1 MRESSYNFSTQN
13 SQQPKD
19 IRGGEKKVMK
29 KSLSAILSLAM
40 AFSMFSSVAL
50 GADAK
55 KSSADFTDLKDLDA
69 ATKAKFDEMIGAG
82 IFDGVKEGTFGLK
95 DKMNRAQFAKV
106 AALVFNLK
114 VDTSLKT
121 SSFSDVKSDDPANGY
136 ALPYIEAVKAAGIT
150 DGYAPGQFNP
160 AGDVTKEQLATFL
173 IRGLNK
179 DSEGK
184 NKTGVSDKTVSDWAK
199 GYVALALELKLLSN
213 GTDGTFGGTSAATRD
228 LLVTSSY
235 EAKKQFVDTNKPAK
249 ASVKEVKA
257 VDYNKVQVTLD
268 RDVDTDKATFVLK
281 KGTAETKYEAR
292 DKDVKWSEDKKVATL
307 TLKDGAKIVEDT
319 YSVTLGGLDAS
330 SVDVVT
336 KEFKGEIEKLTKI
349 DFVTANDTIAKSKK
363 VRVQIKPTNQYGQ
376 LASFTPGSYTVNV
389 PSPDNNATIKKSSD
403 GTKMYVELTTDGPN
417 VYSGS
422 STVSINIWSNDY
434 RDISATKVFKIGE
447 YPYVAK
453 VELGEVTY
461 SNNKTAIQASGDK
474 AVVKMTQYD
483 QYGGEITIDSGS
495 LNQKIQD
502 PSAQL
507 IPKGNTVVDN
517 NLGQP
522 KVEDDDGDGVKEVI
536 VKTDK
541 KITGSG
547 EYTLQVYGG
556 GSTASATIKVSASKI
571 ATKVEFGDFSKK
583 NLANGDKDVYLD
595 LVAYDADGT
604 KLTPDE
610 IVDNVKDK
618 RFNISV
624 NGPLVTGETTDVPAS
639 MLDADKKVVLSGENK
654 GKIHFSKVDGKASG
668 SVWIYIQG
676 IYGGDT
682 NKNKSYSTV
691 DARYPVTIKTITEA
705 PNKAVAGAEVKPK
718 FQLIDNYQEVLKEMP
733 TDKIN
738 ENGKTVSYDVYAT
751 INANGVDATLTRDDG
766 KAVNNGD
773 VIPMKQFSDK
783 ELKIATKPDT
793 AVGGTYEV
801 KFTIR
806 KNTNGNLTDETSA
819 TKKVTIVNPTS
830 EDLKYSLAPIGDL
843 YKTIDDGTYAD
854 NQNDIANSKLAKEVK
869 VIAKDSAGNEIA
881 YPKRVLDVVA
891 DVYSVARTD
900 VATSKDSFDKPQTKG
915 YIIGN
920 KTGTSNVTARFYD
933 AKGEIK
939 TASGTVTVKGD
950 AIQIA
955 SIERDDAST
964 TTNVSGTVKAWSLMG
979 NLTLKDQYGDEFKN
993 QSIIDYDKITRVR
1006 YTISDATKV
1015 GDKNVAELTSKFDEI
1030 QINGK
1035 GSFTLTA
1042 TTANGKSVTT
1052 TVVIN

>member
-1 MRESSYNFSTQN
+1 
-13 SQQPKD
+13 
-19 IRGGEKKVMK
+19 MK

-389 PSPDNNATIKKSSD
+389 PSPDNNASIKKSSD

-453 VELGEVTY
+453 VELGAVTY
-461 SNNKTAIQASGDK
+461 TNNKTAIQASGDK

-483 QYGGEITIDSGS
+483 QYGGEITVDSGS
-495 LNQKIQD
+495 LDRRIQD

-522 KVEDDDGDGVKEVI
+522 TVEDDDGDGVKEVI

-556 GSTASATIKVSASKI
+556 GSTASATVKVSASKI
-571 ATKVEFGDFSKK
+571 ATKVEFGEFSKK
-583 NLANGDKDVYLD
+583 NLANGDKDIYLD
-595 LVAYDADGT
+595 LIAYDADGA
-604 KLTPDE
+604 KLTADE

-624 NGPLVTGETTDVPAS
+624 NGPLVADATTDVPAS

-654 GKIHFSKVDGKASG
+654 GKIHFAKVDGKASG

-676 IYGGDT
+676 IYGSDT

-691 DARYPVTIKTITEA
+691 DARYPVTIKTIEEA
-705 PNKAVAGAEVKPK
+705 PNKAVAGADVKPK
-718 FQLIDNYQEVLKEMP
+718 YQLIDNYQEVLKEMP

-751 INANGVDATLTRDDG
+751 VKANGVSATLTTDNGTVVKD
-766 KAVNNGD
+766 GD

-783 ELKIATKPDT
+783 ELKIATDSNT

-801 KFTIR
+801 KFAIR
-806 KNTNGNLTDETSA
+806 KTTNNGNPSEETST

-830 EDLKYSLAPIGDL
+830 EDLKYSLSAIGDL
-843 YKTIDDGTYAD
+843 FKTIDDGTYGSD
-854 NQNDIANSKLAKEVK
+854 QNDITNSKLAKEVK
-869 VIAKDSAGNEIA
+869 VIAKDSAGNVIA
-881 YPKRVLDVVA
+881 YPKRILDVTA
-891 DVYSVARTD
+891 DTYSVART
-900 VATSKDSFDKPQTKG
+900 AAAANKG

-939 TASGTVTVKGD
+939 IAQGTVTVKGD

-955 SIERDDAST
+955 SMERDDASKT
-964 TTNVSGTVKAWSLMG
+964 ISLAAGTVIEGWKLMG

-993 QSIIDYDKITRVR
+993 ENIIKYDKITSLR

-1015 GDKNVAELTSKFDEI
+1015 GDKSVAELAADLDKI
-1030 QINGK
+1030 KINGK
-1035 GSFTLTA
+1035 GAFTLTA
-1042 TTANGKSVTT
+1042 TTANGRSVTT

>member
-1 MRESSYNFSTQN
+1 
-13 SQQPKD
+13 
-19 IRGGEKKVMK
+19 MK

-389 PSPDNNATIKKSSD
+389 PSPDNNASIKKSSD

-461 SNNKTAIQASGDK
+461 TNNKTAIQASGDK

-483 QYGGEITIDSGS
+483 QYGGEITVDSGS
-495 LNQKIQD
+495 LTQKIQD

-522 KVEDDDGDGVKEVI
+522 TVEDDDGDGVKEVI

-556 GSTASATIKVSASKI
+556 GSTASATVKVSASKI
-571 ATKVEFGDFSKK
+571 ATKVEFGEFSKK
-583 NLANGDKDVYLD
+583 NLANGDKDIYLD
-595 LVAYDADGT
+595 LIAYDADGA

-624 NGPLVTGETTDVPAS
+624 NGPLVAGETTDVPLS

-654 GKIHFSKVDGKASG
+654 GKIHFAKVDGKASG

-691 DARYPVTIKTITEA
+691 DARYPVTIKTIEEA
-705 PNKAVAGAEVKPK
+705 PNKAVAGADVKPK
-718 FQLIDNYQEVLKEMP
+718 YQLIDNYQEVLKEMP

-751 INANGVDATLTRDDG
+751 VKANGVSATLTTDNGTVVKD
-766 KAVNNGD
+766 GD

-783 ELKIATKPDT
+783 ELKIATDSNT

-801 KFTIR
+801 KFAIR
-806 KNTNGNLTDETSA
+806 KTTNSGNPSEETST

-830 EDLKYSLAPIGDL
+830 EDLKYSLSPIGDL
-843 YKTIDDGTYAD
+843 FKTIDDGTYGSD
-854 NQNDIANSKLAKEVK
+854 QNDITNSKLAKEVK
-869 VIAKDSAGNEIA
+869 VIAKDSAGNVIA
-881 YPKRVLDVVA
+881 YPKRILDVTA
-891 DVYSVARTD
+891 DTYSVART
-900 VATSKDSFDKPQTKG
+900 AAAANKG

-939 TASGTVTVKGD
+939 IAQGTVTVKGD

-955 SIERDDAST
+955 SMERDDASKT
-964 TTNVSGTVKAWSLMG
+964 ISLAAGTVIEGWKLMG

-993 QSIIDYDKITRVR
+993 ENIIKYDKITSLR

-1015 GDKNVAELTSKFDEI
+1015 GDKSVAELTSDYDKI

-1035 GSFTLTA
+1035 GAFTLTA

>member
-1 MRESSYNFSTQN
+1 
-13 SQQPKD
+13 
-19 IRGGEKKVMK
+19 MK

-319 YSVTLGGLDAS
+319 YSVTIGGLDAS

-336 KEFKGEIEKLTKI
+336 KEFKGEVEKLTKI

-389 PSPDNNATIKKSSD
+389 PSPDNNASIKKSSD

-453 VELGEVTY
+453 VELGAVTY
-461 SNNKTAIQASGDK
+461 TNNKTAIQASGDK

-483 QYGGEITIDSGS
+483 QYGGEITVDSGS
-495 LNQKIQD
+495 LDRRIQD

-522 KVEDDDGDGVKEVI
+522 TVEDDDGDGVKEVI

-556 GSTASATIKVSASKI
+556 GSTASATVKVSASKI
-571 ATKVEFGDFSKK
+571 ATKVEFGEFSKK
-583 NLANGDKDVYLD
+583 NLANGDKDIYLD
-595 LVAYDADGT
+595 LIAYDADGA

-624 NGPLVTGETTDVPAS
+624 NGPLVAGETTDVPLS

-654 GKIHFSKVDGKASG
+654 GKIHFAKVDGKASG

-691 DARYPVTIKTITEA
+691 DARYPVTIKTIEEA
-705 PNKAVAGAEVKPK
+705 PNKAVAGADVKPK
-718 FQLIDNYQEVLKEMP
+718 YQLIDNYQEVLKEMP

-751 INANGVDATLTRDDG
+751 VKANGVSATLTTDNGTVVKD
-766 KAVNNGD
+766 GD

-783 ELKIATKPDT
+783 ELKIATDSNT

-801 KFTIR
+801 KFAIR
-806 KNTNGNLTDETSA
+806 KTTNNGNPSEETST

-830 EDLKYSLAPIGDL
+830 EDLKYSLSAIGDL
-843 YKTIDDGTYAD
+843 FKTIDDGTYGSD
-854 NQNDIANSKLAKEVK
+854 QNDITNSKLAKEVK
-869 VIAKDSAGNEIA
+869 VIAKDSAGNVIA
-881 YPKRVLDVVA
+881 YPKRILDVTA
-891 DVYSVARTD
+891 DTYSVART
-900 VATSKDSFDKPQTKG
+900 AAAANKG

-939 TASGTVTVKGD
+939 IAQGTVTVKGD

-955 SIERDDAST
+955 SMERDDASKT
-964 TTNVSGTVKAWSLMG
+964 ISLAAGTVIEGWKLMG

-993 QSIIDYDKITRVR
+993 ENIIKYDKITSLR

-1015 GDKNVAELTSKFDEI
+1015 GDKSSVAELTADFDKI
-1030 QINGK
+1030 KINGK
-1035 GSFTLTA
+1035 GAFTLTA
-1042 TTANGKSVTT
+1042 TTANGRSVTT

>member
-1 MRESSYNFSTQN
+1 
-13 SQQPKD
+13 
-19 IRGGEKKVMK
+19 MK

-106 AALVFNLK
+106 AALIFNLK

-121 SSFSDVKSDDPANGY
+121 SSFSDVKADDPANGY

-160 AGDVTKEQLATFL
+160 AGDVTKEQLAAFL
-173 IRGLNK
+173 IRGLGK

-184 NKTGVSDKTVSDWAK
+184 NKTGVSDKTVSEWAR

-213 GTDGTFGGTSAATRD
+213 GADGTFGGTSAATRD

-235 EAKKQFVDTNKPAK
+235 EAKQQHANSNKPAK

-281 KGTAETKYEAR
+281 KGTTETKYEAR

-319 YSVTLGGLDAS
+319 YSVTLGGLDES
-330 SVDVVT
+330 SVDKVT
-336 KEFKGEIEKLTKI
+336 GEFKGENEKLTKI
-349 DFVTANDTIAKSKK
+349 DFVTANDTIARSKK

-422 STVSINIWSNDY
+422 STVSINVWSNDY

-474 AVVKMTQYD
+474 AVIKMTQYD
-483 QYGGEITIDSGS
+483 QYGGEITVDSGS
-495 LNQKIQD
+495 LDRKIQD

-522 KVEDDDGDGVKEVI
+522 TVEDDDGDGVKEVI

-547 EYTLQVYGG
+547 EYTVQVYGG
-556 GSTASATIKVSASKI
+556 GSTASATVKVSASKI

-583 NLANGDKDVYLD
+583 NLANGDRDVYLD
-595 LVAYDADGT
+595 LIAYDADGT

-654 GKIHFSKVDGKASG
+654 GKIHFAKVDGKASG

-676 IYGGDT
+676 IYGADT
-682 NKNKSYSTV
+682 NKSKSYSTV

-733 TDKIN
+733 GDGKIN
-738 ENGKTVSYDVYAT
+738 ENGKTVTYDVYAT
-751 INANGVDATLTRDDG
+751 INANGVAATLTTDNG
-766 KAVNNGD
+766 TVVNNGN

-783 ELKIATKPDT
+783 ELKIATDSNT

-806 KNTNGNLTDETSA
+806 KTSNGNVTDETSA
-819 TKKVTIVNPTS
+819 TKKVTIVNPAS

-843 YKTIDDGTYAD
+843 FKTIDDGTYAD

-900 VATSKDSFDKPQTKG
+900 VSANKG

-939 TASGTVTVKGD
+939 SASGTVTVKGD

-955 SIERDDAST
+955 SIERDDASKT
-964 TTNVSGTVKAWSLMG
+964 TTQTGIVSAWSLMG

-993 QSIIDYDKITRVR
+993 ENIIKYDKITRVR

-1015 GDKNVAELTSKFDEI
+1015 GDKSVAELTSEFDKI
-1030 QINGK
+1030 KINGK

-1052 TVVIN
+1052 TVIVN